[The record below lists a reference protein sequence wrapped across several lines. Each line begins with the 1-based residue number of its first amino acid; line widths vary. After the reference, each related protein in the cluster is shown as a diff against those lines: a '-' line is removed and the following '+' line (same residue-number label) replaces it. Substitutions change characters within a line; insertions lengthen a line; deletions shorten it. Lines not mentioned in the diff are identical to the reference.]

1 MTVAL
6 SVRGLTKRYGTV
18 TVLDDVSIDFQ
29 AGNLH
34 ALLGA
39 NGAGKSTLCKII
51 SGLIPASAGQMSLSG
66 DDHCPGNKQDAE
78 ARGVQIVQQELNL
91 IETLSVAENLR
102 LASLPNRWGVLRMG
116 ELHRSARTI
125 LDQFGLP
132 DVDSHAI
139 VGQLGVGKQQ
149 MIEIA
154 AALARDARVLI
165 LDEPTAAL
173 SGSESEELFT
183 HLKQMRDQGVAIIY
197 ISHRLEEVQQLS
209 DQVSVLRDGR
219 LVTTEPISRINR
231 EKMVAWM
238 SAEENESKS
247 SRQAGPE
254 FVSHRTDQVG
264 LLVER
269 MTSGMVDDV
278 SFSVRRGERFGVAG
292 LVGSGRTE
300 LLRAIFGADVATS
313 GNVSLG
319 DGERLRFTHPS
330 QAVEA
335 GFAMVTEDRKQS
347 GLLLSQSIRANTSL
361 AALASK
367 FSDKGWIREK
377 AEVDAATSIHRSL
390 ETRHQSLEQAVGTLS
405 GGNQQKVAVAKWL
418 TRGAEVYLF
427 DEPSRGIDVAARGKL
442 YELFEELAK
451 QGKTIVIVSSDLEEL
466 FETCDAIAVL
476 SAGKIMATFERDEFS
491 EDAILEASFAGQES
505 RPTSRL
511 LGAMSTP
518 GGQRNDEAT
527 S

>member
-1 MTVAL
+1 MKVAL
-6 SVRGLTKRYGTV
+6 SVRGLTKSYGNV
-18 TVLDDVSIDFQ
+18 TVLNDVSIDFH
-29 AGNLH
+29 AGHLH

-51 SGLIPASAGQMSLSG
+51 SGLVSASAGQMSLGGG
-66 DDHCPGNKQDAE
+66 DYQPGSKQDAE
-78 ARGVQIVQQELNL
+78 ASGVQIVQQELNL

-102 LASLPNRWGVLRMG
+102 LASLPNRWGVLRMS
-116 ELHRSARTI
+116 ELHRSAREI
-125 LDQFGLP
+125 LDRFGLP
-132 DVDSHAI
+132 DVDTHTI
-139 VGQLGVGKQQ
+139 VGSLGVGKQQ
-149 MIEIA
+149 MVEIA

-183 HLKQMRDQGVAIIY
+183 HLTRMREQGVAIIY

-209 DQVSVLRDGR
+209 DEVSVLRDGQ
-219 LVTTEPISRINR
+219 LVTTEPIANINR

-238 SAEENESKS
+238 SSEEEADDD
-247 SRQAGPE
+247 SRQPATS
-254 FVSHRTDQVG
+254 FVSHRRDEVG
-264 LLVER
+264 LSVQGI
-269 MTSGMVDDV
+269 SCGMVNNV
-278 SFSVRRGERFGVAG
+278 SFDVRRGERLGIAG

-300 LLRAIFGADVATS
+300 LLRAIFGADVADS
-313 GNVSLG
+313 GHVSLAG
-319 DGERLRFTHPS
+319 GEAVRFTHPS

-335 GFAMVTEDRKQS
+335 GFAMVTEDRKQN
-347 GLLLSQSIRANTSL
+347 GLLLTQPIRANTSL
-361 AALASK
+361 AALATK
-367 FSDKGWIREK
+367 FSAKGWIRQT
-377 AEVDAATSIHRSL
+377 AEAESASAIHASL
-390 ETRHQSLEQAVGTLS
+390 ETRCQSLEQLVGTLS

-466 FETCDAIAVL
+466 FETCDAIAVM
-476 SAGKIMATFERDEFS
+476 SAGRMVTKYERDDFS

-505 RPTSRL
+505 QLTTALSDDKW
-511 LGAMSTP
+511 
-518 GGQRNDEAT
+518 QNEEAT
-527 S
+527 P